1 MTHDVMFVDFL
12 PRIDSEFLLTK
23 SPRYQRDQVL
33 SHRGLLYSIH
43 WMKIHDFHNEY
54 LIHLRVHVPLRQ
66 SYS

>member
-12 PRIDSEFLLTK
+12 PRIDSKFLLTK

-33 SHRGLLYSIH
+33 SHRGPLYSIH
-43 WMKIHDFHNEY
+43 LMKIYGFHNEY
-54 LIHLRVHVPLRQ
+54 WIHLREHLPLRQ